1 MRKRLQSILEF
12 IQTNLY
18 TLLALIFVVA
28 LTAAYIFFY
37 VSAIDPG
44 LANRSRIETQLND
57 ARRQLVD
64 ARSGQVDPP
73 EAWQTRVADARA
85 TLANSTNA
93 FLTAEQSSQAIDLI
107 YQYARASGVTII
119 DLQAPP
125 TPTPPPTPTLT
136 PTRLP
141 TPLPSPTSQTR
152 TAGTPSQPQATPTP
166 LPPSP
171 AARTPTSPAPA
182 QSGFFYVRPI
192 RLRARGTTR
201 QLVDFAS
208 RLKEA
213 NISGVVVNSFDIL
226 GGDATP
232 QATLTM
238 DVSLC
243 VLYGTSDAPVTRV
256 PTSYP
261 VPPPPSYPTPVIPT
275 LTPSPTWIFVTQTPP
290 PTSTWT
296 LTPSPTPRYII
307 HVVQPGD
314 TLFSLARRYNTTVEA
329 IMALN
334 RLSNTNIRVGQ
345 QLMIPAP

>member
-1 MRKRLQSILEF
+1 MIKRLKSIQEF

-18 TLLALIFVVA
+18 TLLALLFVVI

-44 LANRSRIETQLND
+44 LTNRSRIETQLDD
-57 ARRQLVD
+57 ARRQLINS
-64 ARSGQVDPP
+64 RSRQEDPP
-73 EAWQTRVADARA
+73 EVWQTRVADARA
-85 TLANSTNA
+85 TLTNSTNA
-93 FLTAEQSSQAIDLI
+93 FLTGDQSTQAVDLL

-119 DLQAPP
+119 DLQVPP
-125 TPTPPPTPTLT
+125 TPTPLPTLTWT

-152 TAGTPSQPQATPTP
+152 TAATQPTQAQPTPTP
-166 LPPSP
+166 PPP
-171 AARTPTSPAPA
+171 PTATRMQAIPG
-182 QSGFFYVRPI
+182 QSQGAFFYVRPL
-192 RLRARGTTR
+192 RLRARGTSR

-213 NISGVVVNSFDIL
+213 NTTGVVVNSFNIL
-226 GGDATP
+226 GGEGTP

-238 DVSLC
+238 DVSLY
-243 VLYGTSDAPVTRV
+243 VLYSASDAPGTRA
-256 PTSYP
+256 PTS
-261 VPPPPSYPTPVIPT
+261 PPPPVYPTPVIPT
-275 LTPSPTWIFVTQTPP
+275 VTPSATWIFVTLTPP
-290 PTSTWT
+290 STPTWT
-296 LTPSPTPRYII
+296 LTPSPTPRYIV

-314 TLFSLARRYNTTVEA
+314 TLFSLARRYNTSVEA
-329 IMALN
+329 IMSLN

>member
-1 MRKRLQSILEF
+1 MIKRLKNIQEF
-12 IQTNLY
+12 IQANLY
-18 TLLALIFVVA
+18 TLLALIFVVV

-44 LANRSRIETQLND
+44 LANRTRIETQLDD
-57 ARRQLVD
+57 ARRQLVN
-64 ARSGQVDPP
+64 ARSRQEDPP
-73 EAWQTRVADARA
+73 EVWQTRVADARA

-93 FLTAEQSSQAIDLI
+93 FLTSEQSTQAIDLL

-119 DLQAPP
+119 DLQVPP
-125 TPTPPPTPTLT
+125 TPTPLPTPTWT

-152 TAGTPSQPQATPTP
+152 TAATQPSQAHPTPTQP
-166 LPPSP
+166 APPT
-171 AARTPTSPAPA
+171 ATRVQTSPA
-182 QSGFFYVRPI
+182 QSPSAFFYVRPL
-192 RLRARGTTR
+192 RLRARGTSR

-213 NISGVVVNSFDIL
+213 NMTGVVINSFNIL
-226 GGDATP
+226 GGEGTP

-238 DVSLC
+238 DVSLF
-243 VLYGTSDAPVTRV
+243 VLYGASDAPVTRA
-256 PTSYP
+256 PTS
-261 VPPPPSYPTPVIPT
+261 PPPPAYPTPVIPT
-275 LTPSPTWIFVTQTPP
+275 QTPSPTWIFVTVTPP
-290 PTSTWT
+290 PTPTWT

-329 IMALN
+329 IRSLN
-334 RLSNTNIRVGQ
+334 RLPNTNIRVGQ